1 MTKLGFVIVNYNDYP
16 MTKRLL
22 ENIKD
27 YKCLSKIV
35 VVDNHYTDDSVIKLQ
50 KHENKKIKILERFI
64 GSLVKT

>member
-27 YKCLSKIV
+27 YKCLSEIFLKL
-35 VVDNHYTDDSVIKLQ
+35 TIKSAQRMLQ
-50 KHENKKIKILERFI
+50 MLERPKSRILEAGR
-64 GSLVKT
+64 